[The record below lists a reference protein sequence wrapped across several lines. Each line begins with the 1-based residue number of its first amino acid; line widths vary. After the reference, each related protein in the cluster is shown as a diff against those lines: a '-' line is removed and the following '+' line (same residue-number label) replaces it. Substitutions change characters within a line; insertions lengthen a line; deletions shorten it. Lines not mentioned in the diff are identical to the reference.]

1 MKKILASLLFAL
13 LFFIPVARIPGGN
26 QPTRTDA
33 QLLFKGAYQAKE
45 KDDVAMP
52 MIYAHGNGSVNA
64 TDLGR
69 FTIRFEAIV
78 HNDADAVGTA
88 VVAADFVAEN
98 GDLLLATGT
107 GLGSPTNTPGV
118 NRIVEKYTVTGGT
131 GRFANASG
139 KITVERLLNLASGTS
154 TGSLEGK
161 ITLP

>member
-13 LFFIPVARIPGGN
+13 LFFIPVARIPGWN
-26 QPTRTDA
+26 QPTKTDPK
-33 QLLFKGAYQAKE
+33 LLFKGAYQAKE

-52 MIYAHGNGSVNA
+52 MIYVHGNGSVNA
-64 TDLGR
+64 DDLGR

-78 HNDADAVGTA
+78 HNDADGVGTA

-98 GDLLLATGT
+98 GDLLLVTGT

-118 NRIVEKYTVTGGT
+118 NRIVEKYTITGGT

-139 KITVERLLNLASGTS
+139 NITVERLLTLQTGVS
-154 TGSLEGK
+154 TGSVKGT
-161 ITLP
+161 IVLP